1 MQKLMLTL
9 DGSELSELAVPLARG
24 LARATQAEIVLFRA
38 AAAQVVPGLD
48 PSYMQVQVVAEAQQ
62 YLEAWEDRLRSA
74 GFNVTSV
81 VSYGPAAEQIVD
93 MAEFLGV
100 DLIVMSTHGRSGL
113 GRWVYGSVADKV
125 LRASNVPVLLV
136 RARDYQPQ
144 AEEVMPSRLLV
155 PLDGSKLAEAILPY
169 VAELASKL
177 EASVVLFQALPP
189 VEEALMEEGRVVA
202 YVDELMAQRA
212 TAAKKYL
219 EEVGARLTV
228 DGVSS
233 EVRVAFGSAPEEII
247 QNAHQLGV
255 DMIAMSTHGRSGV
268 SRWVYGSVA
277 DRVLRGSGLPVLLF
291 RPRGLLEHVVPSFFA
306 AV

>member
-1 MQKLMLTL
+1 MEKLMVTL
-9 DGSELSELAVPLARG
+9 DGSELSELAIPLSRG
-24 LARATQAEIVLFRA
+24 LARATGAEVVLFRA
-38 AAAQVVPGLD
+38 AVAQVVPGLD

-100 DLIVMSTHGRSGL
+100 DLIVMCTHGRSGL

-125 LRASNVPVLLV
+125 LRASSVPVLLV
-136 RARDYQPQ
+136 RARDYHPQ
-144 AEEVMPSRLLV
+144 GDEVVPSRILV

-169 VAELASKL
+169 VADLSGRL
-177 EASVVLFQALPP
+177 EATVVLFQVLQP
-189 VEEALMEEGRVVA
+189 VEEALVEEGRVVA
-202 YVDELMAQRA
+202 YVDELMAQKS
-212 TAAKKYL
+212 AAARRYL
-219 EEVGARLTV
+219 EDVAGRLAA
-228 DGVSS
+228 DGLQT
-233 EVRVAFGSAPEEII
+233 EIKVAFGNAPEEII
-247 QNAHQLGV
+247 QNAHQLGI

-291 RPRGLLEHVVPSFFA
+291 RPKGLLEHVVPPLFA

>member
-1 MQKLMLTL
+1 MEKIMVTL
-9 DGSELSELAVPLARG
+9 DGSELSELALPLARG
-24 LARATQAEIVLFRA
+24 LARATGAEVVLFRA
-38 AAAQVVPGLD
+38 AVAQVVPGLD

-62 YLEAWEDRLRSA
+62 YLEALEDKLRSS

-81 VSYGPAAEQIVD
+81 VSYGPAPEQIVD

-125 LRASNVPVLLV
+125 LRGSSVPVLLV

-144 AEEVMPSRLLV
+144 AEEVVPSKILV

-169 VAELASKL
+169 VADLASKL
-177 EASVVLFQALPP
+177 ETTVVLFQVLQP
-189 VEEALMEEGRVVA
+189 VEEALVEEGRVVA
-202 YVDELMAQRA
+202 YVDELMSQRA
-212 TAAKKYL
+212 AAARKYL
-219 EEVGARLTV
+219 DEISARLAA
-228 DGVSS
+228 DGIAAQVK
-233 EVRVAFGSAPEEII
+233 VAFGSPPEEII

-291 RPRGLLEHVVPSFFA
+291 RPRGLLEHVVPPLFA